1 MYRKHSFFRALWRH
15 VTLLLFVVFALFPIL
30 WVISASFNPANT
42 LVGQSLVPRSIS
54 LDNYRQVFTSEQYP
68 IALWI
73 KNSILIGLVTSA
85 LVVVMTSLAAYAF
98 SRFRFRGRREGLFA
112 SLMVQVFPQML
123 AAVSIYLL
131 VLSVGKIMPALGI
144 NTHAG
149 LIMVYLGGAMGVNA
163 WLMKGY
169 FDTIP
174 TSLEESAMI
183 DGASPFQAYYMIILP
198 LARPIL
204 AVIFLLQFI
213 GTYSE
218 FILASVLISSS
229 EKYTLAVGLQL
240 FIHDQYASR
249 WGVFSAASVLGALP
263 IVLLFMFLQ
272 KYLVS
277 GLTSGAVK
285 G

>member
-1 MYRKHSFFRALWRH
+1 MYRKHTFFRGLWRH
-15 VTLLLFVVFALFPIL
+15 AILWVFLIFALFPIL

-42 LVGQSLVPRSIS
+42 LVGQSMIPRNAS
-54 LDNYRQVFTSEQYP
+54 LANYKEVFTSEQYP

-73 KNSILIGLVTSA
+73 KNSIIISITTAA

-98 SRFRFRGRREGLFA
+98 SRFRFKGRRQGLFA
-112 SLMVQVFPQML
+112 ALLVQVFPQML

-131 VLSVGKIMPALGI
+131 VLSIGKLIPSLGI

-149 LIMVYLGGAMGVNA
+149 LVLVYLGGAMGVNA

-183 DGASPFQAYYMIILP
+183 DGASPFQAYYKIILP

-213 GTYSE
+213 GSYSE
-218 FILASVLISSS
+218 FIFASVLISSS

-240 FIHDQYASR
+240 FIQDQYASR
-249 WGVFSAASVLGALP
+249 WGVFAAASVLGALP
-263 IVLLFMFLQ
+263 IVTLFMFLQ

>member
-1 MYRKHSFFRALWRH
+1 MYRKHSFFRALCRH
-15 VTLLLFVVFALFPIL
+15 AVLLFFVVFALFPIL

-42 LVGQSLVPRSIS
+42 LVGQRLIPSNPS
-54 LDNYRQVFTSEQYP
+54 LDNYREIFTSEQYP
-68 IALWI
+68 IAVWI
-73 KNSILIGLVTSA
+73 KNSVVIGLITST
-85 LVVVMTSLAAYAF
+85 LVVILTAFAAYAF
-98 SRFRFRGRREGLFA
+98 SRFRFKGRRTGLFA
-112 SLMVQVFPQML
+112 SLLIQVFPQML

-131 VLSVGKIMPALGI
+131 VLSIGRLVPALGI

-174 TSLEESAMI
+174 SSLEESAMI
-183 DGASPFQAYYMIILP
+183 DGASPFQAFYMIILP

-218 FILASVLISSS
+218 LILASVLISSS

-249 WGVFSAASVLGALP
+249 WGVFAAASVLGALP

-272 KYLVS
+272 KYLVT
-277 GLTSGAVK
+277 GLTTGAVK

>member
-1 MYRKHSFFRALWRH
+1 MYRRHTFFRGLWRH
-15 VTLLLFVVFALFPIL
+15 AVLLVFVVFALFPIL

-42 LVGQSLVPRSIS
+42 LVGQSLIPRNAS
-54 LDNYRQVFTSEQYP
+54 LANYIEVFTSEQYP

-73 KNSILIGLVTSA
+73 KNSVVIGLITSA

-98 SRFRFRGRREGLFA
+98 SRFRFKGRREGLFA
-112 SLMVQVFPQML
+112 SLLVQVFPQML

-131 VLSVGKIMPALGI
+131 ILSIGKLIPSLGI

-149 LIMVYLGGAMGVNA
+149 LIMIYLGGAMGVNA

-240 FIHDQYASR
+240 FIQDQYASR
-249 WGVFSAASVLGALP
+249 WGVFAAASVLGALP

>member
-1 MYRKHSFFRALWRH
+1 MYRKHTFFRGLWRH
-15 VTLLLFVVFALFPIL
+15 AVLWVFLIFALFPIL

-42 LVGQSLVPRSIS
+42 LVGQSIIPRNASLV
-54 LDNYRQVFTSEQYP
+54 NYKEVFVSEQYP

-73 KNSILIGLVTSA
+73 KNSIVIGLTTSA

-98 SRFRFRGRREGLFA
+98 SRFRFKGRRQGLFA
-112 SLMVQVFPQML
+112 ALLVQVFPQML

-131 VLSVGKIMPALGI
+131 VLSIGKLIPSLGI

-149 LIMVYLGGAMGVNA
+149 LILVYLGGAMGVNA

-218 FILASVLISSS
+218 FIFASVLISSS

-240 FIHDQYASR
+240 FIQDQYASR
-249 WGVFSAASVLGALP
+249 WGVFAAASVLGALP
-263 IVLLFMFLQ
+263 IVILFMFLQ

>member
-1 MYRKHSFFRALWRH
+1 VA
-15 VTLLLFVVFALFPIL
+15 FALFPIL

-42 LVGQSLVPRSIS
+42 LVGQGLIPPNPS
-54 LDNYRQVFTSEQYP
+54 LDNYREVFTSEQYP

-73 KNSILIGLVTSA
+73 KNSVVIGLITST
-85 LVVVMTSLAAYAF
+85 LVVIMTSFAAYAF
-98 SRFRFRGRREGLFA
+98 SRFRFKGRRTGLFA
-112 SLMVQVFPQML
+112 SLLVQVFPQML

-131 VLSVGKIMPALGI
+131 VLSIGRLIPALGI

-174 TSLEESAMI
+174 NSLEESAMI
-183 DGASPFQAYYMIILP
+183 DGASPFQAFFMIILP

-204 AVIFLLQFI
+204 AVVFLLQFI
-213 GTYSE
+213 GVYSE
-218 FILASVLISSS
+218 LILASVLITST

-240 FIHDQYASR
+240 FIQDQYASR
-249 WGVFSAASVLGALP
+249 WGVFAAASVLGALP
-263 IVLLFMFLQ
+263 IVLLFVFLQ
-272 KYLVS
+272 KYLVT
-277 GLTSGAVK
+277 GLISGAVK

>member
-1 MYRKHSFFRALWRH
+1 MYRRHSFLGALWRH
-15 VTLLLFVVFALFPIL
+15 GVLLVFVAFALFPIL

-42 LVGQSLVPRSIS
+42 LVGQGLIPPNPS
-54 LDNYRQVFTSEQYP
+54 LDNYREVFTSEQYP

-73 KNSILIGLVTSA
+73 KNSVVIGLITST
-85 LVVVMTSLAAYAF
+85 LVVIMTSFAAYAF
-98 SRFRFRGRREGLFA
+98 SRFRFKGRRTGLFA
-112 SLMVQVFPQML
+112 SLLVQVFPQML

-131 VLSVGKIMPALGI
+131 VRSSGRLIPALGI

-174 TSLEESAMI
+174 NSLEESAMI
-183 DGASPFQAYYMIILP
+183 DGASPFQAFFMIILP

-204 AVIFLLQFI
+204 AVVFLLQFI
-213 GTYSE
+213 GVYSE
-218 FILASVLISSS
+218 LILASVLITST

-240 FIHDQYASR
+240 FIQDQYASR
-249 WGVFSAASVLGALP
+249 WGVFAAASVLGALP
-263 IVLLFMFLQ
+263 IVLLFVFLQ
-272 KYLVS
+272 KYLVT
-277 GLTSGAVK
+277 GLISGAVK

>member
-15 VTLLLFVVFALFPIL
+15 AVLLFFVVFALFPIL

-42 LVGQSLVPRSIS
+42 LVGQRLIPSNPS
-54 LDNYRQVFTSEQYP
+54 LDNYREIFTSEQYP

-73 KNSILIGLVTSA
+73 KNSVVIGLITST
-85 LVVVMTSLAAYAF
+85 LVVILTAFAAYAF
-98 SRFRFRGRREGLFA
+98 SRFRFKGRRTGLFA
-112 SLMVQVFPQML
+112 SLLIQVFPQML

-131 VLSVGKIMPALGI
+131 VLSIGRLVPALGI

-174 TSLEESAMI
+174 SSLEESAMI
-183 DGASPFQAYYMIILP
+183 DGASPFQAFYMIILP

-218 FILASVLISSS
+218 LILASVLISSS

-249 WGVFSAASVLGALP
+249 WGVFAAASVLGALP

-272 KYLVS
+272 KYLVT
-277 GLTSGAVK
+277 GLTTGAVK

>member
-1 MYRKHSFFRALWRH
+1 MYRKHGILGSLWRH
-15 VTLLLFVVFALFPIL
+15 AVLLVFVVFALFPIL

-42 LVGQSLVPRSIS
+42 LVGQGLIPPNPS
-54 LDNYRQVFTSEQYP
+54 LDNYREVFTSEQYP

-73 KNSILIGLVTSA
+73 KNSVVIGLITST
-85 LVVVMTSLAAYAF
+85 LVVIMTSFAAYAF
-98 SRFRFRGRREGLFA
+98 SRFRFKGRRTGLFA
-112 SLMVQVFPQML
+112 SLLIQVFPQML

-131 VLSVGKIMPALGI
+131 VLSIGRLIPALGL

-169 FDTIP
+169 LDTIP

-183 DGASPFQAYYMIILP
+183 DGASPFQAFYMIILP

-204 AVIFLLQFI
+204 AVVFMLQFI

-218 FILASVLISSS
+218 LILASVLISST

-240 FIHDQYASR
+240 FIQDQYASR
-249 WGVFSAASVLGALP
+249 WGVFAAASVLGALP
-263 IVLLFMFLQ
+263 IVLLFLFLQ
-272 KYLVS
+272 KHLVT

>member
-1 MYRKHSFFRALWRH
+1 MYRRHNFWRGLWRH
-15 VTLLLFVVFALFPIL
+15 AVLLLFVVFALFPIL

-42 LVGQSLVPRSIS
+42 LVGQKLFPSNPS
-54 LDNYRQVFTSEQYP
+54 LDNYREVFTNEQYP
-68 IALWI
+68 IGLWI
-73 KNSILIGLVTSA
+73 KNSVMVGLITST
-85 LVVVMTSLAAYAF
+85 LVVILTSLAAYAF
-98 SRFRFRGRREGLFA
+98 SRFRFKGRRTGLFA
-112 SLMVQVFPQML
+112 SLLIQVFPQML
-123 AAVSIYLL
+123 AAVAIYLL
-131 VLSVGKIMPALGI
+131 VLSIGRLIPALGI

-183 DGASPFQAYYMIILP
+183 DGASPFQAFYMIILP

-213 GTYSE
+213 GSYSE
-218 FILASVLISSS
+218 LILASVLISSS

-249 WGVFSAASVLGALP
+249 WGVFAAASVLGALP
-263 IVLLFMFLQ
+263 IVILFAFLQ
-272 KYLVS
+272 KYLVT

>member
-1 MYRKHSFFRALWRH
+1 ML
-15 VTLLLFVVFALFPIL
+15 
-30 WVISASFNPANT
+30 SASFNPANT
-42 LVGQSLVPRSIS
+42 LVGQKLIPTSPS
-54 LDNYRQVFTSEQYP
+54 LDNYRELFTSKQHP
-68 IALWI
+68 VALWI
-73 KNSILIGLVTSA
+73 RNSVVISIITSA
-85 LVVVMTSLAAYAF
+85 LVVSMTALAAYAF
-98 SRFRFRGRREGLFA
+98 SRFRFKGRRTGLFF
-112 SLMVQVFPQML
+112 SLLVQVFPQML
-123 AAVSIYLL
+123 AAVAIYLL
-131 VLSVGKIMPALGI
+131 VLNIGKLVPALGI

-174 TSLEESAMI
+174 NSLEESAMM
-183 DGASPFQAYYMIILP
+183 DGATPFQAFWMIILP

-218 FILASVLISSS
+218 FILASILITSS
-229 EKYTLAVGLQL
+229 EKYTLAVGLQM
-240 FIHDQYASR
+240 FIQDQYASR

-263 IVLLFMFLQ
+263 IVVLFLLLQ

-277 GLTSGAVK
+277 GLTAGAVK

>member
-1 MYRKHSFFRALWRH
+1 MYRRHSFFRGLWRH
-15 VTLLLFVVFALFPIL
+15 AVLLIFVVFALFPIL
-30 WVISASFNPANT
+30 WVVSASFNPANT
-42 LVGQSLVPRSIS
+42 LVGQSLIPKNAS
-54 LDNYRQVFTSEQYP
+54 LANYREIFTSEQYP

-73 KNSILIGLVTSA
+73 KNSIVIGLITSA

-98 SRFRFRGRREGLFA
+98 SRFRFKGRREGLFA
-112 SLMVQVFPQML
+112 SLLVQVFPQML

-131 VLSVGKIMPALGI
+131 VLSIGKIFPALGI
-144 NTHAG
+144 NSHAG

-218 FILASVLISSS
+218 FILASILISSS

-240 FIHDQYASR
+240 FIQDQYASR

-263 IVLLFMFLQ
+263 IVILFMFLQ

>member
-1 MYRKHSFFRALWRH
+1 MYRRHSFFRGLWRH
-15 VTLLLFVVFALFPIL
+15 AVLLIFVVFALFPIL
-30 WVISASFNPANT
+30 WVVSASFNPANT
-42 LVGQSLVPRSIS
+42 LVGQSLIPKNAS
-54 LDNYRQVFTSEQYP
+54 LANYREIFTSEQYP

-73 KNSILIGLVTSA
+73 KNSIVIGLITSA

-98 SRFRFRGRREGLFA
+98 SRFRFKGRREGLFA
-112 SLMVQVFPQML
+112 SLLVQVFPQML

-131 VLSVGKIMPALGI
+131 VLSIGKIFPALGI

-149 LIMVYLGGAMGVNA
+149 LIMVYLGGAMGGNA

-218 FILASVLISSS
+218 FILASILISSS

-240 FIHDQYASR
+240 FIQDQYASR

-263 IVLLFMFLQ
+263 IVILFMFLQ

>member
-1 MYRKHSFFRALWRH
+1 MYRRHSFFRGLWRH
-15 VTLLLFVVFALFPIL
+15 AVLLIFVVFALFPIL
-30 WVISASFNPANT
+30 WVVSASFNPANT
-42 LVGQSLVPRSIS
+42 LVGQSLIPKNAS
-54 LDNYRQVFTSEQYP
+54 LGNYREIFTSEQYP

-73 KNSILIGLVTSA
+73 KNSIVIGLITSA

-98 SRFRFRGRREGLFA
+98 SRFRFKGRREGLFA
-112 SLMVQVFPQML
+112 SLLVQVFPQML

-131 VLSVGKIMPALGI
+131 VLSIGKIFPALGI

-218 FILASVLISSS
+218 FILASILISSS

-240 FIHDQYASR
+240 FIQDQYASR

-263 IVLLFMFLQ
+263 IVILFMFLQ